1 MNSTHHQAVAGVAGS
16 LKLAVVSVAGL
27 VEGQELKP
35 GAGNGLPFLLTA
47 QFHSDYLVNQ
57 RAG

>member
-1 MNSTHHQAVAGVAGS
+1 